1 MVIKISCVF
10 LVWFMVCGLFRFEE
24 NQVYYSLFLPHYL
37 LLSASYLSMFAVQF
51 EVFKFPSQP
60 WNSDV
65 RMRWGLSETISP
77 HPSPSS
83 SNLTWIVLS
92 RFLFPVFFC
101 HFSRKYFLLADIIWW
116 KTCGAVGG
124 NKLWLWQSEPDLT
137 LPGSRG
143 QPCKMRRVRS
153 GVTSQGPGQASGCLA
168 GRCPPLAGCWAGSGK
183 ISSRQKKLKLQL
195 NIIIEAEAAC
205 AHNLL
210 FMQQLRRHCIK
221 HIFIIHNDA

>member
-116 KTCGAVGG
+116 KTCGAVGS

-153 GVTSQGPGQASGCLA
+153 GVEWPAKVQARRQAVWLVAVLPWRDA
-168 GRCPPLAGCWAGSGK
+168 GRGLAKYQVGRKNWNC
-183 ISSRQKKLKLQL
+183 SST
-195 NIIIEAEAAC
+195 
-205 AHNLL
+205 
-210 FMQQLRRHCIK
+210 
-221 HIFIIHNDA
+221 

>member
-24 NQVYYSLFLPHYL
+24 NQFYYGLFLPHYL

-143 QPCKMRRVRS
+143 QPCKKSQDWSDQPRSRPGVRLS
-153 GVTSQGPGQASGCLA
+153 GWSLSSPGGMLGGVWQNIKSAEKTETA
-168 GRCPPLAGCWAGSGK
+168 AQHNYRGRGS
-183 ISSRQKKLKLQL
+183 L
-195 NIIIEAEAAC
+195 C
-205 AHNLL
+205 A
-210 FMQQLRRHCIK
+210 QS
-221 HIFIIHNDA
+221 FIYATT

>member
-153 GVTSQGPGQASGCLA
+153 GVEWPAKVQARRQAVWLVAVLPWRDA
-168 GRCPPLAGCWAGSGK
+168 GRGLAKYQVGRKNWNC
-183 ISSRQKKLKLQL
+183 SST
-195 NIIIEAEAAC
+195 
-205 AHNLL
+205 
-210 FMQQLRRHCIK
+210 
-221 HIFIIHNDA
+221 